1 MSITAIPA
9 FSAYR
14 LGNRYVAAR
23 LRVPAPPVGTQQ
35 DKSLHLAFLL
45 DTSGSMEGD
54 RLSSVKRTL
63 ASARDLFSP
72 TDRVTL
78 VCFDDMATT
87 VAAGLLMDDS
97 GTHRFYNRVERITTQ
112 GCTNLSAGI
121 EKLLTEQSAD
131 RPYTALVILTDGHI
145 NRGVTLNA
153 GLQTMIAG
161 LGGHIPVTTLGYGAE
176 HNRTLLRDI
185 ALRSRGAYTFVDS
198 DETLPVVMGDLMAGQ
213 RSTVL
218 RRATVSIE
226 GQPNWTSA
234 ELDGNRSQHL
244 VGDIVPD
251 RDYWIVFENADEPAH
266 ADLQLTL
273 TAATELPGAIEAN
286 IEEPPAELVPEV
298 TAQVFRC
305 RVAGVSAA
313 VTNALEQNMRPEEAY
328 RVRLTRLQ
336 DELDAAEIS
345 PLILRLRAQVTE
357 LLAAIDAVPVTPAP
371 SSQNVWG
378 VAAPSPGGFGTSTPT
393 AMLARLASNTA
404 QLSLQRGVASASAS
418 ASIDPASASDPIASA
433 NMFSSPVQR
442 LASNTCRTNYN
453 RSSSP
458 HTSSPHTSSPHT
470 PPPSS

>member
-1 MSITAIPA
+1 MSITPM
-9 FSAYR
+9 FSAYL

-23 LRVPAPPVGTQQ
+23 LRMNTPVNVIQQ
-35 DKSLHLAFLL
+35 DKPLHLAFLL
-45 DTSGSMEGD
+45 DTSGSMEGE
-54 RLSSVKRTL
+54 RLSAVKRTL
-63 ASARDLFSP
+63 VAARSLFAA

-87 VAAGLLMDDS
+87 VAAGLCMDES
-97 GTHRFYNRVERITTQ
+97 GKERFYARLERITTQ
-112 GCTNLSAGI
+112 GCTNLSAGL
-121 EKLLTEQSAD
+121 EKLLTEQSAEN
-131 RPYTALVILTDGHI
+131 PYTALVLLTDGHI
-145 NRGVTLNA
+145 NRGVSSNA
-153 GLQTMIAG
+153 GLQSMIAG

-218 RRATVSIE
+218 QRVAVSIA
-226 GQPNWTSA
+226 GQPNWISA
-234 ELDGNRSQHL
+234 ELDGGGACHL

-251 RDYWIVFENADEPAH
+251 RDYWIVFENTDEPVH
-266 ADLQLTL
+266 GDLQLTL
-273 TAATELPGAIEAN
+273 TSASDLPGTIEAN
-286 IEEPPAELVPEV
+286 IEEPPADLIAEV

-305 RVAGVSAA
+305 RVAAISAA
-313 VTNALEQNMRPEEAY
+313 VTNALEQNTQPNDAY
-328 RVRLTRLQ
+328 RVRLMRLQ
-336 DELDAAEIS
+336 EELDAAAIS

-357 LLAAIDAVPVTPAP
+357 LLAAVDAVPAVP
-371 SSQNVWG
+371 SAVWG
-378 VAAPSPGGFGTSTPT
+378 LTAPSPGGFGASTPT

-404 QLSLQRGVASASAS
+404 QLSLQRGVASASV
-418 ASIDPASASDPIASA
+418 DPAEASDPTALT

-453 RSSSP
+453 RSPSP
-458 HTSSPHTSSPHT
+458 RT